1 VIAERSQAC
10 WRRSPR
16 GLPLVDPRLLPP
28 PAPLSRTHF
37 MAEANRCA
45 LLCSHRHPSMSMSA
59 YPRAKLMAE
68 AQLLCSE
75 YLELEKYINLN
86 YAGASC
92 MA

>member
-1 VIAERSQAC
+1 
-10 WRRSPR
+10 
-16 GLPLVDPRLLPP
+16 
-28 PAPLSRTHF
+28 
-37 MAEANRCA
+37 
-45 LLCSHRHPSMSMSA
+45 MSMSA